1 MIKEDGSEVLWEVKG
16 KFVQVPFVILKEIS
30 NGIISFYLLEWAK
43 DIRSD
48 GLGRTNPYV
57 MEKVNNS
64 TFGNSPPIGMGN
76 ISLTI
81 LDIFLGFRD
90 SVCGRSSV
98 RLVKIFVRKYFS
110 PKCSWVV
117 KQSLG

>member
-16 KFVQVPFVILKEIS
+16 QFVQVPAAILKEIN
-30 NGIISFYLLEWAK
+30 NGIISFYLLEWSK

-48 GLGRTNPYV
+48 GLGRTNAYV

-64 TFGNSPPIGMGN
+64 TFGNSPLIGMGN

-81 LDIFLGFRD
+81 LDIFSGFRD
-90 SVCGRSSV
+90 SVCGISSA
-98 RLVKIFVRKYFS
+98 RLVKIFVRKHFT

-117 KQSLG
+117 Q